1 MTHNDT
7 KNEIAIIPSYV
18 SPALLMP
25 HAQNIYDQQVVG
37 GVVNVAICGVCSF
50 PKLGWP

>member
-50 PKLGWP
+50 PKLGCP